1 MNYPHFI
8 MNNHCLIIDKMHES
22 IIPML
27 EHIGLHPH
35 YHPDIRREEVLH
47 IIGDYTGL
55 IVRSKT
61 AIDRELIDR
70 AVHLRFVARAG
81 AGLDQLD
88 EKVLA
93 DRNITIINAP
103 EGNRDALAEHATGML
118 LALMNKM
125 HTADQHIRKG
135 IWDREGNRGVE
146 LMGKTVG
153 LIGYGYMGQAFA
165 RRLSGFG
172 VRVLAYD
179 KYKEKYGDAYAQEAD
194 MEALYESADI
204 LSLHV
209 PLSSETRFLIDD
221 NFLRHFRKN
230 IFLLN
235 TARGKVIKLKTL
247 SEAIESGKIRGAA
260 LDVLENE
267 KLNNLSEEQKLY
279 FNRLAYSESVI
290 FTPHVGGWTFE
301 SYEKIN
307 RVLADKI
314 KALNLT

>member
-1 MNYPHFI
+1 MDNY
-8 MNNHCLIIDKMHES
+8 CLIIDRMHES
-22 IIPML
+22 ISPML
-27 EHIGLHPH
+27 ERIGLKPD
-35 YHPDIRREEVLH
+35 YRPDIRREEVLN
-47 IIGDYTGL
+47 IIGGYTGL

-61 AIDRELIDR
+61 AVDRDLIER
-70 AVHLRFVARAG
+70 AVNLRFVGRAG

-88 EKVLA
+88 EKALV
-93 DRNITIINAP
+93 DRNIAVINAP

-125 HTADQHIRKG
+125 HTADRQVRKG

-165 RRLSGFG
+165 RRLNGFG
-172 VRVLAYD
+172 VKVLAYD
-179 KYKEKYGDAYAQEAD
+179 KYKENYGDAYARETS
-194 MEALYESADI
+194 MEVLYESADI

-209 PLSSETRFLIDD
+209 PLTPETLFFIDD
-221 NFLRHFRKN
+221 KLLRRFHKD

-235 TARGKVIKLKTL
+235 TARGKLIQLKAL

-267 KLNNLSEEQKLY
+267 KLNSLSAEQRFY
-279 FNRLAYSESVI
+279 FNRLTRSERVL

-307 RVLADKI
+307 QVLVDKI
-314 KALNLT
+314 KTLNLP